1 MNPESGST
9 GSGWV
14 PDVSSP
20 VRWHDMGMDSSPT
33 APRVEHRVEF
43 ARSSTDRMLFGV
55 VGGAAR
61 RYGVDA
67 YVVRIAL
74 LLLTLTGGLGVVLY
88 IVGFALSG
96 PPEELPTPKVVE
108 SNLVSARTIAVAAA
122 TGGLLMTAR
131 NIGLGPGDA
140 IMVPAIIVATG
151 SALMWYHG
159 REAHPQ
165 RDPLER
171 VLQGQATPLRA
182 LGGVALALAG
192 VVALVARGVKVDQLP
207 AALAALAMALA
218 GAAVLV
224 GPYIGR
230 LTTQLRDEER
240 ARIRD
245 QERNDMAAHLHD
257 SVLQTLAL
265 MQRAAADPRRMVMLA
280 RRQERELRSWLYDAK
295 SSAEVGSLG
304 ARAEGIAAEVE
315 LDHEMP
321 VDLVVVGD
329 IEVTPAVDALLL
341 AVREATVN
349 AAKHAKADLVSVYVE
364 VEANTVTAFV
374 RDKGVGF
381 SAAEIGDDRR
391 GIAMSIRDRIERVG
405 GRAVLDSSPGAG
417 TEWELVVPR

>member
-1 MNPESGST
+1 ME
-9 GSGWV
+9 
-14 PDVSSP
+14 
-20 VRWHDMGMDSSPT
+20 MDNTP
-33 APRVEHRVEF
+33 AAHRADHRVEF

-55 VGGAAR
+55 CGGAAR

-67 YVVRIAL
+67 YVVRLAL
-74 LLLTLTGGLGVVLY
+74 LLLTLTGGVGVVLY
-88 IVGFALSG
+88 MVGFALSK
-96 PPEELPTPKVVE
+96 PADELPAPPPVE
-108 SNLVSARTIAVAAA
+108 PHLVSARSIAVVAA

-131 NIGLGPGDA
+131 NVGLWPGDT
-140 IMVPAIIVATG
+140 IMVPAVVVASG
-151 SALMWYHG
+151 SALLWYRG
-159 REAHPQ
+159 RESHPES
-165 RDPLER
+165 DPLER
-171 VLQGQATPLRA
+171 VLQGRATPLRA

-192 VVALVARGVKVDQLP
+192 VVALVARGVRVAQLP

-280 RRQERELRSWLYDAK
+280 RRQERELRSWLYDSK
-295 SSAEVGSLG
+295 TSAALGSLS

-315 LDHEMP
+315 LDHGMP
-321 VDLVVVGD
+321 VDLIVVGD
-329 IEVTPAVDALLL
+329 VEVNPTVDALLM

-349 AAKHAKADLVSVYVE
+349 AAKHAEADLVSVFIE
-364 VEANTVTAFV
+364 VEPHSITAFV

-381 SAAEIGDDRR
+381 SAARIGVDRR
-391 GIAMSIRDRIERVG
+391 GIALSIRDRIERVG
-405 GRAVLDSSPGAG
+405 GRAELVSAVGAG

>member
-1 MNPESGST
+1 
-9 GSGWV
+9 
-14 PDVSSP
+14 
-20 VRWHDMGMDSSPT
+20 MDNTP
-33 APRVEHRVEF
+33 AAQRADRRIEF
-43 ARSSTDRMLFGV
+43 ARSSNDRMLLGV
-55 VGGAAR
+55 CGGFAR
-61 RYGVDA
+61 RYGLDA

-74 LLLTLTGGLGVVLY
+74 LLLTLTGGVGVVLY
-88 IVGFALSG
+88 VVGWALSR
-96 PPEELPTPKVVE
+96 PPDELPAPRA
-108 SNLVSARTIAVAAA
+108 LSAGLMSTRSIAIAAA

-131 NIGLGPGDA
+131 NVGLWPGDTVM
-140 IMVPAIIVATG
+140 IPAVVVAAG
-151 SALMWYHG
+151 SALLWFRG
-159 REAHPQ
+159 RDSHPQ
-165 RDPLER
+165 VDPLER
-171 VLQGQATPLRA
+171 VLQGRATPLRS

-192 VVALVARGVKVDQLP
+192 VVALVARGVRVAQLP

-218 GAAVLV
+218 GTAVLV

-295 SSAEVGSLG
+295 ASATIGALS

-315 LDHEMP
+315 LDHGLP
-321 VDLVVVGD
+321 VDLVVVG
-329 IEVTPAVDALLL
+329 EVMVTPAIDALLL

-349 AAKHAKADLVSVYVE
+349 AAKHANADLVSVYIE
-364 VEANTVTAFV
+364 VEPNTITAFV

-381 SAAEIGDDRR
+381 SPSEIGDDRR

-405 GRAVLDSSPGAG
+405 GRAVLDSGHGAG
-417 TEWELVVPR
+417 TEWELMVPR